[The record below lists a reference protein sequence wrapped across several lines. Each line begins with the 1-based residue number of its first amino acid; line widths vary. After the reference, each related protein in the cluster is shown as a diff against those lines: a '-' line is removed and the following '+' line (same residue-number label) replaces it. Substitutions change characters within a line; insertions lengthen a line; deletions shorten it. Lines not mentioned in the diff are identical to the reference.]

1 MTSPSRSALRLVD
14 GDAVRILLI
23 DDNPHD
29 RVLLERELA
38 LRFPGLTVWHVRDA
52 EQLDAALVSGEFDL
66 AITDYRLHWAEGIEV
81 LRRIKARWPE
91 RPVIM
96 FTASGTEEI
105 AARAMSEGLDDYITK
120 TAKHFVRMPYV
131 VVTCLD
137 RASQRQALQTA
148 SASLRASE
156 ERFRHMAEA
165 MPQILYATDAAGKIQ
180 YINDRW
186 RDYTGLS
193 GHSTRDYARVIPA
206 EDLKNV
212 EAAWQQAHATGRPLE
227 IEFRLRRHSDGT
239 LRWFLMRA
247 LPIHDGGGSGTH
259 LRGWIGT
266 ATDIHD
272 QKRAAEELRSA
283 DRRKDE
289 FLANLAHELRNPL
302 APIRNAVQLLYLK
315 DPPDPDIRT
324 ARDIINRQAQ
334 HLVRLVDDLL
344 DVSRLTLGKVTLR
357 PEPVDVAQLIAT
369 AVESA
374 RPLLDASGHELTAEI
389 YPQPLRVH
397 VDPTRLSQVL
407 TNLLNNAAKYTPRGG
422 YIVVRASRERGNAV
436 IRVRDNGIGI
446 PPDML
451 GRVFEPFMQ
460 IKSAADAPQDGLGV
474 GLALARRL
482 IDMHGGSISAHSGG
496 NGHGSEFI
504 VHLPLYLADPA
515 ADSAAVNAVDNTTDS
530 TTAAAGTAA
539 AGRAAAA
546 QSQPR
551 AQPGLANRRILI
563 VDDNRDGADSLSML
577 LELLHCT
584 VRTAYDGREA
594 IETARG
600 FAPEAVLLDIGMPR
614 IDGYEVCR
622 LIRQEPWGARAAI
635 IALTGWGQEADR
647 RRTSES
653 GFDAHLVKPVH
664 PDSAVKLLA
673 ELIGSRDPGP

>member
-1 MTSPSRSALRLVD
+1 MSSPSRSALRLVD

-29 RVLLERELA
+29 RILLERELA
-38 LRFPGLTVWHVRDA
+38 MRFPGLAVWHVRDA
-52 EQLDAALVSGEFDL
+52 EQLDAALAGGEFDL

-96 FTASGTEEI
+96 FTASGNEEI

-120 TAKHFVRMPYV
+120 TSKHFVRMPYV
-131 VVTCLD
+131 IVTCLD

-148 SASLRASE
+148 STSLRESE

-206 EDLKNV
+206 EDLENV
-212 EAAWQQAHATGRPLE
+212 EAAWRQAHATGRPLE
-227 IEFRLRRHSDGT
+227 IEFRLRRHSDGA

-247 LPIHDGGGSGTH
+247 LPIHDSGGSGAS

-315 DPPDPDIRT
+315 DPPDSDIRT
-324 ARDIINRQAQ
+324 ARDIIDRQAQ

-357 PEPVDVAQLIAT
+357 REPVEVAQLIAT

-374 RPLLDASGHELTAEI
+374 RPLLDASGHALTAELC
-389 YPQPLRVH
+389 PEPLRIH

-422 YIVVRASRERGNAV
+422 SIAVRASRERGNAV

-460 IKSAADAPQDGLGV
+460 IKSAADVPQDGLGV

-496 NGHGSEFI
+496 NGRGSEFI
-504 VHLPLYLADPA
+504 VRLPLHLADRA
-515 ADSAAVNAVDNTTDS
+515 ADSAAADAVD
-530 TTAAAGTAA
+530 AAAPP
-539 AGRAAAA
+539 
-546 QSQPR
+546 QPQP
-551 AQPGLANRRILI
+551 QPGLANRRILI

-577 LELLHCT
+577 LELLHCN
-584 VRTAYDGREA
+584 VRTAYDGRAA
-594 IETARG
+594 IETARS

-622 LIRQEPWGARAAI
+622 LIRQEPWGARTAI

-647 RRTSES
+647 RRTSET

-664 PDSAVKLLA
+664 PDAAVKLLT
-673 ELIGSRDPGP
+673 ELIGSRSPG